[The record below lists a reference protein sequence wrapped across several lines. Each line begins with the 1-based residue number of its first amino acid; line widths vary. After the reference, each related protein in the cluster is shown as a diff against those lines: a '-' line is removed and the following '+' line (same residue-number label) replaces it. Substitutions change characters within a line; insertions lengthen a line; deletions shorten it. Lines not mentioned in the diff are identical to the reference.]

1 MELLATTLMKKMTIL
16 HREDGPAVERSD
28 GHKEWW
34 VNNKEL
40 TPEEFSFFRQQVYK
54 DNKTNVRTI
63 Y

>member
-1 MELLATTLMKKMTIL
+1 MTIL